1 MCMIVEAQFGLDV
14 GGIGMFVT
22 GSYFLRLSKYIWMS
36 QTSCVV
42 KSTSNEIILIILW
55 RILLI

>member
-42 KSTSNEIILIILW
+42 KSTSNEIILIIL
-55 RILLI
+55 